1 MNAHSPLWAEGW
13 GAAHQHRWP
22 GQQDRVLGG
31 HQAPGFGPQARPGC
45 RHPSLDMGVQL
56 WKKPGSSKSLLSQA
70 LH

>member
-13 GAAHQHRWP
+13 GAAHQHHWP

-31 HQAPGFGPQARPGC
+31 HQAPGFGPQALPGC

-56 WKKPGSSKSLLSQA
+56 
-70 LH
+70 